1 MPKMATM
8 GPPANKLPTAA
19 ASNIL
24 CPSLEHRLMSYKT
37 QRAVRSPCRIRDH
50 SSKEEDEGQSRDSTE
65 RAQAGSFLCPEQ
77 MPLTHLTHG
86 LFFNIL

>member
-24 CPSLEHRLMSYKT
+24 CPSLEHRLMSYET
-37 QRAVRSPCRIRDH
+37 QRAVSGPCKDAGRLPQ
-50 SSKEEDEGQSRDSTE
+50 EEDEGQSRDPTE
-65 RAQAGSFLCPEQ
+65 RESSSWELSLCPEANTPHSPHPQ
-77 MPLTHLTHG
+77 TSL
-86 LFFNIL
+86 